1 MLLGILFVLGTVNFA
16 VHKAVL
22 ESNHPMLDTLPQS
35 FTANGGKLSLVIE
48 FCVLIVAMALSNIQM
63 RKRNRMIKNV
73 VFIPNI
79 DLGNNAMKI
88 PLINELYQLLKD
100 ILQEI
105 QS

>member
-48 FCVLIVAMALSNIQM
+48 F
-63 RKRNRMIKNV
+63 
-73 VFIPNI
+73 
-79 DLGNNAMKI
+79 
-88 PLINELYQLLKD
+88 
-100 ILQEI
+100 
-105 QS
+105 

>member
-48 FCVLIVAMALSNIQM
+48 FCVLIVAMALSDNGWPAAAWVYGWTTS
-63 RKRNRMIKNV
+63 RLV
-73 VFIPNI
+73 
-79 DLGNNAMKI
+79 
-88 PLINELYQLLKD
+88 LLQR
-100 ILQEI
+100 LPP
-105 QS
+105 ST